1 VINTKDIITNALP
14 TIGTLQNTIVA
25 RQMNLSISKWYGASD
40 DILQTISMPVFLIV
54 QAIQSMAEVKEVGDK
69 EAAEKKRALILEILG
84 IVFAL
89 IPFLDD
95 LTPAIEGLDGVLGS
109 IAAAGNAASAIQGII
124 ADPSSAP
131 MEILGALTAGG
142 VRDEE
147 DFADMA
153 AARRAISSDDL
164 TKIGATFE
172 KMDSDFHAIIKRDCK
187 L

>member
-1 VINTKDIITNALP
+1 VTNPKDIITNALP
-14 TIGTLQNTIVA
+14 TIGTLQNTIIA
-25 RQMNLSISKWYGASD
+25 RQMDLSTSKWYGASD

-54 QAIQSMAEVKEVGDK
+54 QAIQSMAEVKEVGEK
-69 EAAEKKRALILEILG
+69 EAAEKKTALILEILG
-84 IVFAL
+84 IVFAF

-95 LTPAIEGLDGVLGS
+95 LTPAIEGLDGVLGI
-109 IAAAGNAASAIQGII
+109 IAAAGNTALAIQGII

-142 VRDEE
+142 ARDAKEFEE
-147 DFADMA
+147 MA
-153 AARRAISSDDL
+153 AARRAISSNDL

-172 KMDSDFHAIIKRDCK
+172 KMDSDFQAIIKRDCK